1 MHAFVLL
8 TGSWG
13 LQRAIKGRP
22 FGAESLSVRGRSES
36 GQQQAGKQA
45 GAQAGRQAGK

>member
-1 MHAFVLL
+1 M
-8 TGSWG
+8 
-13 LQRAIKGRP
+13 RACVCSVDGELGTTTRDKG
-22 FGAESLSVRGRSES
+22 LSVRGRSES